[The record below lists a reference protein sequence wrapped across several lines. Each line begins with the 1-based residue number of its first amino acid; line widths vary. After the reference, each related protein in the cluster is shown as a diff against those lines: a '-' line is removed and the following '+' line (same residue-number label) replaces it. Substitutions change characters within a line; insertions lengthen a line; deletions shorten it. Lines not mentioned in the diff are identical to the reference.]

1 MTQSFVSISFILKE
15 KLANRFI
22 LIISGDICFTSS
34 KVIMQD
40 VPTKK
45 PTIPI
50 PHVPTQVSTPAPKVP
65 VHAATTFLS
74 SNNID
79 EEEEVK
85 EPGRNSR

>member
-1 MTQSFVSISFILKE
+1 
-15 KLANRFI
+15 
-22 LIISGDICFTSS
+22 
-34 KVIMQD
+34 MQD